1 MPRSPGPPERPDVET
16 VREPSQLPGLPLRRT
31 GLRRIAAHPGLGAT
45 QASLRR
51 QLLEFVERLAI
62 LLAAICLLLAVGTA
76 GYMATEGASLGYGF
90 VWALDT
96 VATVGSIPDP
106 DSTGGQIVKVA
117 LIVFGV
123 GTLFYALVTVTE
135 FFVAGHL
142 SGLLEERRTLRKI
155 ESYED
160 HIIICGFGRVGRQ
173 AARDLRAA
181 GRSFVVLDNNPEE
194 TREHAEAIGAPFIE
208 GSPSDDE
215 VLRSAGIMRAAGIM
229 ACVDSDAENIFITLT
244 ARELRGDITIVARA
258 SVEDSESKL
267 RRAGADR
274 IVSPYKASGAQMAR
288 LALRP
293 QVTGVVDVAPEYR
306 MEEIEVTVGCAA
318 AGSTI
323 EKVRGAA
330 TVVALRREGSVE
342 PQPADDTILRDGDV
356 VVAIGETTALE
367 RLETQLAPA

>member
-1 MPRSPGPPERPDVET
+1 VSDRGRLPGP
-16 VREPSQLPGLPLRRT
+16 SLRRSR
-31 GLRRIAAHPGLGAT
+31 LREIAAHPGLGDTRSA
-45 QASLRR
+45 LRR
-51 QLLEFVERLAI
+51 QLLEFLERLAI
-62 LLAAICLLLAVGTA
+62 LVGAICLLLAAGTA
-76 GYMATEGASLGYGF
+76 GYALTEGSSIGFSF

-106 DSTGGQIVKVA
+106 ESSGGQIVKVA

-142 SGLLEERRTLRKI
+142 SGLLEERRALKKI
-155 ESYED
+155 DSLND
-160 HIIICGFGRVGRQ
+160 HILICGFGRVGRQ

-181 GRSFVVLDNNPEE
+181 KRDFVVLDNNPEE
-194 TREHAEAIGAPFIE
+194 TREHAEAMGAPFIE

-244 ARELRGDITIVARA
+244 ARELRSDITIVARA

-274 IVSPYKASGAQMAR
+274 IVSPYKTSGSEMVR
-288 LALRP
+288 FALHP
-293 QVTGVVDVAPEYR
+293 QVAGVVDVAPEYR
-306 MEEIEVTVGCAA
+306 MEEIEVTVGCEA
-318 AGSTI
+318 AGRTLEEVRGSSTI
-323 EKVRGAA
+323 
-330 TVVALRREGSVE
+330 VALRHPDGVVE
-342 PQPADDTILRDGDV
+342 PQPPAGTVLRHGDV
-356 VVAIGETTALE
+356 LIAMGETRALE
-367 RLETQLAPA
+367 RLEGLMAPAAA

>member
-1 MPRSPGPPERPDVET
+1 MSDL
-16 VREPSQLPGLPLRRT
+16 SQLPGLPLRRS
-31 GLRRIAAHPGLGAT
+31 GLRRIAEHPGLGGA

-62 LLAAICLLLAVGTA
+62 LLGAILLLLAAGTV
-76 GYMATEGASLGYGF
+76 GYMVTEGASLGFGF
-90 VWALDT
+90 VWSLDT

-106 DSTGGQIVKVA
+106 ESTGGQIVKVA

-142 SGLLEERRTLRKI
+142 SGLLEERKTLKKI
-155 ESYED
+155 ESFED

-173 AARDLRAA
+173 AARDLRVA
-181 GRSFVVLDNNPEE
+181 GKPFVVLDNNPDE
-194 TREHAEAIGAPFIE
+194 TREHAEAVGAPFVE

-244 ARELRGDITIVARA
+244 ARELRSDLTIVARA

-274 IVSPYKASGAQMAR
+274 IVSPYKTSGSQMVR
-288 LALRP
+288 LALHP

-306 MEEIEVTVGCAA
+306 MEEIEVTVGCPA

-323 EKVRGAA
+323 DQVRGGT
-330 TVVALRREGSVE
+330 TVVALRRDGAIE
-342 PQPADDTILRDGDV
+342 PQPDDGTVLCDGDV
-356 VVAIGETTALE
+356 VVAIGETPALE
-367 RLETQLAPA
+367 KLENLLAPTA